1 MSTKTKYTDGFE
13 EKVLSALENFSG
25 QFNKINAKLK
35 GHDSRFDKID
45 KRFDEQDIYMESQ
58 FAAIQEQFLDFER
71 RMEEIKDIINDI
83 RNWQD
88 AISKQLEISEEERLM
103 MGRQLDRL
111 DVWCHELA
119 GAIGHKLSNQI

>member
-13 EKVLSALENFSG
+13 EKVLSALENFSE
-25 QFNKINAKLK
+25 
-35 GHDSRFDKID
+35 RFDKID
-45 KRFDEQDIYMESQ
+45 KRFDEQDTYMESQ

-71 RMEEIKDIINDI
+71 RMEEIKDTINDI